1 MPMTFREITP
11 LVMADF
17 RAGNAVVVR
26 SDPGA
31 GKTDWTHTL
40 LAKLKLLNPG
50 KRVGMCRVF
59 MATAS
64 DISAIGMPWK
74 GTREFEGVT
83 HTVTDNA
90 MPEWYMST
98 EGLPACC
105 YDIVLMVLEE
115 WGQGLA
121 ETKKAF
127 APLLLEGG
135 IGGFRLPVGSPRLAL
150 TNLDTRDGVTKE
162 FDFVI
167 GRRGEYDLR
176 IDTDVW
182 VEDFAEKPY
191 EYEGKT
197 YLTMPITVTWV
208 RNNPG
213 VILEGKPAKQGPW
226 CNPRTVAASDRFA
239 QCVREDNNGE
249 LPLDNTRFIEALA
262 GKMGMGA
269 ATSFIDTARFEIE
282 LPSCDEVI
290 KDPQGTAVPGSA
302 DRLMLMAYK
311 LAGHVTPADCGPVLQ
326 YVSKMPKDMMITFVT
341 ALLKRDAV
349 SFAALPPMQ
358 AVINKNAALISMI
371 AGL

>member
-1 MPMTFREITP
+1 MPMTLREITP

-31 GKTDWTHTL
+31 GKTDWTYLL
-40 LAKLKLLNPG
+40 LAKLKALYPS

-64 DISAIGMPWK
+64 DIAAIGMPWK
-74 GTREFEGVT
+74 GTREYNGKTFV
-83 HTVTDNA
+83 VTDNA
-90 MPEWYMST
+90 MPEWYMTT
-98 EGLPACC
+98 ENLPASC
-105 YDIVLMVLEE
+105 YDVVLMVLEE

-135 IGGFRLPVGSPRLAL
+135 IGNFRLPVGSPRIAL

-176 IDTDVW
+176 IDADVW
-182 VEDFAEKPY
+182 IEDFAEKPY
-191 EYEGKT
+191 TYEGVT
-197 YLTMPITVTWV
+197 WQTMPVTVAWV
-208 RNNPG
+208 KNNPS
-213 VILEGKPAKQGPW
+213 VILEGKPEKQGPW
-226 CNPRTVAASDRFA
+226 CNPRTVAAGDRFS
-239 QCVREDNNGE
+239 QMVRDDNNGE
-249 LPLDNTRFIEALA
+249 LPLDNTRYIEALA
-262 GKMGMGA
+262 GKMGMA
-269 ATSFIDTARFEIE
+269 ATTSFIDTARFEIQ
-282 LPSCDEVI
+282 LPSYDTVVGN
-290 KDPQGTAVPGSA
+290 PQGTEVPDAA
-302 DRLMLMAYK
+302 DRLMLMSYK
-311 LAGHVTPADCGPVLQ
+311 LAGHARPADCGALLQ
-326 YVSKMPKDMMITFVT
+326 YVTKMPKDMMITFVT

-349 SFAALPPMQ
+349 SFATLAPMQ